1 MGCGITGSSRD
12 ARRALCGI
20 GVETRVTCVL
30 RGCARSARYSPI
42 DAWTERRVL
51 YGRRVLVGDL
61 YEREKRGNLYGGKC
75 LVALFTMTG

>member
-1 MGCGITGSSRD
+1 MECEIAGSYRD

-30 RGCARSARYSPI
+30 RGCAQNVRYSPI
-42 DAWTERRVL
+42 DAWTERRDL